1 MNLPSLQVALIIM
14 AAIAVVAGVVY
25 AERLVEP
32 RYRVPYRIASAIAV
46 AGGFFYG
53 VQRLVPDFGVAV
65 DVIKGVIAG
74 IAALAVFYELRR
86 KAMHRPVAERW
97 KKVVGVALAL
107 AAFFA
112 YFNGF
117 RNGYDK
123 GYHRHELYHY
133 YLGAKYFH
141 EMGYDALY
149 RCTVVAQSELG
160 VYTHVDEDTG
170 KSFKIDM
177 GKEVKHPD
185 RKVRNLGQDNLLVP
199 AKRFL
204 ENPDECKR
212 GFTSPERWE
221 AFKKD
226 IAFFRAV
233 SGQDYFNKM
242 QGDHGFNPPPV
253 WTIAGKVFSELVPAT
268 TKGMQTLAMLDML
281 LWFGMFAALWWA
293 FGWRVSTVA
302 AIFWGCQSSAPM
314 LWTCGAFLR
323 QDWLFF
329 LVLSVCFVRKR
340 YFALGAAALVYSAM
354 LRIFPGLLVVGWL
367 GVAGWQLVKHKRLT
381 KPQLRM
387 LAGGTLAAAVLIPAS
402 IYVCGKDAYP
412 QFYVHTLKVHDQT
425 PLTNH
430 MGLRVLLAQ
439 KLPFELRLSDSLA
452 IGVGKDSGRMKY
464 SENKALSDP
473 FDDWK
478 RMRNERYAKL
488 KPVAYA
494 IIALTMALFLYVL
507 RRMKNMWLA
516 LCLSQVFVILM
527 SQLTCY
533 YYSFM
538 ILSAPIARVKPL
550 RHPVELSLFGF
561 AIVSQV
567 GWRVFRFN
575 DDKYWILTLISLI
588 FCYGL
593 IVVFAPPPFKAWF
606 RERLPFL
613 FPGSAKPA
621 PAKATPQQAQ

>member
-1 MNLPSLQVALIIM
+1 MNVPPLQVALTVM
-14 AAIAVVAGVVY
+14 TAVAVVAALIY
-25 AERLVEP
+25 ADRFVEQ
-32 RYRVPYRIASAIAV
+32 RRKALYRILSTIGV
-46 AGGFFYG
+46 AAGFFYG
-53 VQRLVPDFGVAV
+53 VQRLIPDLGVAV

-74 IAALAVFYELRR
+74 LAAVAVFYEAHRE
-86 KAMHRPVAERW
+86 AAHRPIAEKWKRIVGISLAVAA
-97 KKVVGVALAL
+97 VL
-107 AAFFA
+107 A

-123 GYHRHELYHY
+123 AYHRHELYHY
-133 YLGAKYFH
+133 YLGAKYFP

-149 RCTVVAQSELG
+149 RCTVIAEDELG

-170 KSFKIDM
+170 RSFRLDLK
-177 GKEVKHPD
+177 KEVHHPD
-185 RKVRNLGQDNLLVP
+185 RKVRNLGADNLLVP

-204 ENPDECKR
+204 DHPEECKKLFTNPD
-212 GFTSPERWE
+212 RWE

-226 IAFFRAV
+226 IGFFRAV

-253 WTIAGKVFSELVPAT
+253 WTIGGKFFADLAPAST
-268 TKGMQTLAMLDML
+268 RFMQFLALLDMM
-281 LWFGMFAALWWA
+281 LWAGMFWALAWA
-293 FGWRVSTVA
+293 FGWRVSAVA

-323 QDWLFF
+323 QDWLFM
-329 LVLSVCFVRKR
+329 LVLSVCFLRKR
-340 YFALGAAALVYSAM
+340 YYALGAAALVYSAL

-367 GVAGWQLVKHKRLT
+367 GVAGWQLVRHRRLT

-402 IYVCGKDAYP
+402 IWVCGKDAYP
-412 QFYVHTLKVHDQT
+412 QFYEHTLKVHDQT

-430 MGLRVLLAQ
+430 MGLRVLIAQ
-439 KLPFELRLSDSLA
+439 KTPIEIPPLG
-452 IGVGKDSGRMKY
+452 IGVGKESGRMKY
-464 SENKALSDP
+464 AENKALSDP

-478 RMRNERYAKL
+478 QMRNDRYAKY
-488 KPVAYA
+488 KYVGY
-494 IIALTMALFLYVL
+494 ALTALILAFYVWVL
-507 RRMKNMWLA
+507 KRMKNMWLA
-516 LCLSQVFVILM
+516 LCTSQVFAILM

-538 ILSAPIARVKPL
+538 ILGAPITKVKPL
-550 RHPVELSLFGF
+550 RRPMELSLFGF

-575 DDKYWILTLISLI
+575 DDKYWVLSLLSLV
-588 FCYGL
+588 FCLG
-593 IVVFAPPPFKAWF
+593 IVVVFAPPKFKAWWK
-606 RERLPFL
+606 EKLPFL
-613 FPGSAKPA
+613 
-621 PAKATPQQAQ
+621 QRI

>member
-1 MNLPSLQVALIIM
+1 MTIPPVQVVMFVMGALAVLAALVYADRFVDERRRALYRIG
-14 AAIAVVAGVVY
+14 AAIVAT
-25 AERLVEP
+25 
-32 RYRVPYRIASAIAV
+32 
-46 AGGFFYG
+46 GGLFYG
-53 VQRLVPDFGVAV
+53 IQRIVPDFGVAV
-65 DVIKGVIAG
+65 DVAKGVIAG
-74 IAALAVFYELRR
+74 LAAVFVFYEAHREAI
-86 KAMHRPVAERW
+86 KRPVAERW
-97 KKVVGVALAL
+97 KRFVGITLAVAAVL
-107 AAFFA
+107 A

-123 GYHRHELYHY
+123 SYHRHELYHY

-149 RCTVVAQSELG
+149 RCTVVAQDELG

-170 KSFKIDM
+170 KSFRIDM
-177 GKEVKHPD
+177 SKEARHPD

-204 ENPDECKR
+204 EKPEECKKP
-212 GFTSPERWE
+212 FSEERWA

-253 WTIAGKVFSELVPAT
+253 WTIAGKVFSEMAPAST
-268 TKGMQTLAMLDML
+268 RFMQALAGLDML
-281 LWFGMFAALWWA
+281 LWAGMFGALAWA
-293 FGWRVSTVA
+293 FGWRVSAVA

-323 QDWLFF
+323 QDWLFL
-329 LVLSVCFVRKR
+329 LVMSVCLVRKQW
-340 YFALGAAALVYSAM
+340 FALGAAALVYSAL
-354 LRIFPGLLVVGWL
+354 LRIFPGLLVMGWL
-367 GVAGWQLVKHKRLT
+367 GVAGWQLVKHRRLT
-381 KPQLRM
+381 RPQLRM

-412 QFYVHTLKVHDQT
+412 QFYEHTLKVHDQT

-430 MGLRVLLAQ
+430 MGLRVLFAQ
-439 KLPFELRLSDSLA
+439 KTPIEIEPLG
-452 IGVGKDSGRMKY
+452 IGVGKESGRMKY

-478 RMRNERYAKL
+478 RMRNERYAKW
-488 KPVAYA
+488 KPVAYG
-494 IIALTMALFLYVL
+494 ISALVLVFFFYVL

-516 LCLSQVFVILM
+516 LCVSQVFAILL

-538 ILSAPIARVKPL
+538 ILSAPITKVKPL
-550 RHPVELSLFGF
+550 RRPMELSLFGF

-575 DDKYWILTLISLI
+575 DDKYWILTLLSLV
-588 FCYGL
+588 FCLGL
-593 IVVFAPPPFKAWF
+593 VVVFAPPRFKAWF
-606 RERLPFL
+606 REKLPFL
-613 FPGSAKPA
+613 FPEA
-621 PAKATPQQAQ
+621 PSPPPVAQESRQS

>member
-1 MNLPSLQVALIIM
+1 MNLPPLQVALIVM
-14 AAIAVVAGVVY
+14 AAVAVVAGVVY
-25 AERLVEP
+25 ADRFIDERS
-32 RYRVPYRIASAIAV
+32 RAMYRIASAIV
-46 AGGFFYG
+46 LAGGFFFG
-53 VQRLVPDFGVAV
+53 VQRLVPDFAVAV

-74 IAALAVFYELRR
+74 LAAVFVFYE
-86 KAMHRPVAERW
+86 MHRESVKRPIAERW
-97 KKVVGVALAL
+97 KKVVGISLAV
-107 AAFFA
+107 AAFLA

-149 RCTVVAQSELG
+149 RCTVVAQDELG
-160 VYTHVDEDTG
+160 VYTHVDEDSG

-177 GKEVKHPD
+177 GKEVRHPD

-204 ENPDECKR
+204 ENPDECKKT
-212 GFTSPERWE
+212 FSPERWA

-226 IAFFRAV
+226 IGFFRAV

-253 WTIAGKVFSELVPAT
+253 WTILGKIFSEMAPAS
-268 TKGMQTLAMLDML
+268 TKAMQALSMIDMA
-281 LWFGMFAALWWA
+281 LWLGMFWALAWA
-293 FGWRVSTVA
+293 FGWRVSAVA

-329 LVLSVCFVRKR
+329 LVLAVCLVRKQ
-340 YFALGAAALVYSAM
+340 YFALGAAALVYSAL
-354 LRIFPGLLVVGWL
+354 LRIFPGLLVMGWL
-367 GVAGWQLVKHKRLT
+367 VVAGWQLVKHKKLT

-402 IYVCGKDAYP
+402 IYVCGKDSYP
-412 QFYVHTLKVHDQT
+412 QFYEHTLKVHDQT

-430 MGLRVLLAQ
+430 MGLRVLIAQ
-439 KLPFELRLSDSLA
+439 KTPIEIPALG

-478 RMRNERYAKL
+478 RMRNERYAKYKL
-488 KPVAYA
+488 VGYG
-494 IIALTMALFLYVL
+494 ISALSLAFFIYVL

-516 LCLSQVFVILM
+516 LCVSQVFAILL

-538 ILSAPIARVKPL
+538 ILSAPLTKVAPIRRPM
-550 RHPVELSLFGF
+550 ELSLFGF
-561 AIVSQV
+561 AIVSQFA
-567 GWRVFRFN
+567 WRVFRYN
-575 DDKYWILTLISLI
+575 DDKYWMLTLISLI
-588 FCYGL
+588 FCYG
-593 IVVFAPPPFKAWF
+593 IIAVFAPPQFKAWF
-606 RERLPFL
+606 REKLGLGGPAA
-613 FPGSAKPA
+613 PKPA
-621 PAKATPQQAQ
+621 PQQAQ

>member
-1 MNLPSLQVALIIM
+1 MTLPPVQVVMFVMGALAVLAALVYADRFVDERRRALYRIG
-14 AAIAVVAGVVY
+14 AAIFAT
-25 AERLVEP
+25 
-32 RYRVPYRIASAIAV
+32 
-46 AGGFFYG
+46 GGLFYG
-53 VQRLVPDFGVAV
+53 IQRIVPDFGVAV
-65 DVIKGVIAG
+65 DVAKGVIAG
-74 IAALAVFYELRR
+74 LAAVFVFYEAHREAI
-86 KAMHRPVAERW
+86 KRPVAERW
-97 KKVVGVALAL
+97 KRFVGITLAVAAVL
-107 AAFFA
+107 A

-123 GYHRHELYHY
+123 SYHRHELYHY

-149 RCTVVAQSELG
+149 RCTVVAQDELG

-170 KSFKIDM
+170 KSFRIDM
-177 GKEVKHPD
+177 SKEARHPD

-204 ENPDECKR
+204 EKPEECKKP
-212 GFTSPERWE
+212 FSEERWA

-253 WTIAGKVFSELVPAT
+253 WTIAGKVFSEMAPAST
-268 TKGMQTLAMLDML
+268 RFMQALAGLDML
-281 LWFGMFAALWWA
+281 LWAGMFGALAWA
-293 FGWRVSTVA
+293 FGWRVSAVA

-323 QDWLFF
+323 QDWLFL
-329 LVLSVCFVRKR
+329 LVLSVCLVRKQW
-340 YFALGAAALVYSAM
+340 FALGAAALVYSAL
-354 LRIFPGLLVVGWL
+354 LRIFPGLLVMGWL
-367 GVAGWQLVKHKRLT
+367 GVAGWQLVKHRRLT
-381 KPQLRM
+381 RPQLRM

-412 QFYVHTLKVHDQT
+412 QFYEHTLKVHDQT

-430 MGLRVLLAQ
+430 MGLRVLFAQ
-439 KLPFELRLSDSLA
+439 KTPIEIEPLG

-488 KPVAYA
+488 KPVAYG
-494 IIALTMALFLYVL
+494 ISALVLVFFFYVL

-516 LCLSQVFVILM
+516 LCVSQVFAILL

-538 ILSAPIARVKPL
+538 ILSAPITKVKPL
-550 RHPVELSLFGF
+550 RRPMELSLFGF

-575 DDKYWILTLISLI
+575 DDKYWILTLLSLV
-588 FCYGL
+588 FCLGL
-593 IVVFAPPPFKAWF
+593 VVVFAPPRFKAWF
-606 RERLPFL
+606 REKLPFL
-613 FPGSAKPA
+613 FPEA
-621 PAKATPQQAQ
+621 PNPPPVVQESRQS

>member
-1 MNLPSLQVALIIM
+1 MTIPPVQVVMFVMGALAVLGALVYADRFVDERRRALYRIG
-14 AAIAVVAGVVY
+14 AAIVAT
-25 AERLVEP
+25 
-32 RYRVPYRIASAIAV
+32 
-46 AGGFFYG
+46 GGLFYG
-53 VQRLVPDFGVAV
+53 IQRIVPDFGVAV
-65 DVIKGVIAG
+65 DVAKGVIAG
-74 IAALAVFYELRR
+74 LAAVFVFYEAHREAI
-86 KAMHRPVAERW
+86 KRPVAERW
-97 KKVVGVALAL
+97 KRFVGITLAVAAVL
-107 AAFFA
+107 A

-123 GYHRHELYHY
+123 AYHRHELYHY

-149 RCTVVAQSELG
+149 RCTVVAQDELG
-160 VYTHVDEDTG
+160 VHTHVDEDTG
-170 KSFKIDM
+170 KSFRIDM
-177 GKEVKHPD
+177 GKEVRHPD

-204 ENPDECKR
+204 ENPEECKKP
-212 GFTSPERWE
+212 FSPERWM

-233 SGQDYFNKM
+233 SGADYFNKM

-253 WTIAGKVFSELVPAT
+253 WTIAGKVFSEMAPAST
-268 TKGMQTLAMLDML
+268 RFMQALAGLDMV
-281 LWFGMFAALWWA
+281 LWAGMFWALAWA
-293 FGWRVSTVA
+293 FGWRVSAVA

-329 LVLSVCFVRKR
+329 LVLSVCLVRKR
-340 YFALGAAALVYSAM
+340 WFALGAAALVYSAL
-354 LRIFPGLLVVGWL
+354 LRIFPGLLVMGWL
-367 GVAGWQLVKHKRLT
+367 GVAGWQLVKHRRLT
-381 KPQLRM
+381 RPQLRM

-412 QFYVHTLKVHDQT
+412 QFYEHTLKVHDQT

-430 MGLRVLLAQ
+430 MGLRVLFAQ
-439 KLPFELRLSDSLA
+439 KTPIEIEPLG

-478 RMRNERYAKL
+478 RMRNERYAKW
-488 KPVAYA
+488 KPVAYG
-494 IIALTMALFLYVL
+494 ISALVLVFFFYVL

-516 LCLSQVFVILM
+516 LCVSQVFAILL

-538 ILSAPIARVKPL
+538 ILSAPITKVKPL
-550 RHPVELSLFGF
+550 RRPMELSLFGF

-575 DDKYWILTLISLI
+575 DDKYWILTLLSLV
-588 FCYGL
+588 FCLGL
-593 IVVFAPPPFKAWF
+593 VVVFAPPRFKAWF
-606 RERLPFL
+606 REKLPFL
-613 FPGSAKPA
+613 FPEA
-621 PAKATPQQAQ
+621 PPPPVVQESRQG